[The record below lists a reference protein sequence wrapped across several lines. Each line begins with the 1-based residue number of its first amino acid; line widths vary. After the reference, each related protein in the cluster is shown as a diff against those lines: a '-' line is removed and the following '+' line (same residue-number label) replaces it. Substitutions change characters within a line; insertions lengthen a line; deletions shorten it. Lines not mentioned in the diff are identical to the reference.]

1 MKRLLRRKKRSRY
14 KKDSGLK
21 SNVRFSIQGLFILTL
36 VSIFA
41 ITIGYASFSY
51 QLVITGE
58 AHFRAEYDIRVM
70 NVEVSGNTNGGILL
84 YRPEFSRD
92 TMITA
97 VSLPNLD
104 SSVTF
109 SVEVTN
115 FSALLPMMI
124 RQINEINM
132 SNSYIEYSITW
143 NLEDYIS
150 ELSTIRFYVT
160 KQYRDDLTELPSNT
174 TLESRIQFQ
183 FGVFD
188 ITPPVITEIP
198 GPRVYF
204 ISQIPGLN
212 LRNKITSIDNIDGDI
227 THLTE
232 ITTNMNQ
239 ADPSPGVYWVTFSSI
254 DEAGNEAIP
263 VTIHIEIWNMQQI
276 ETGQNATLLR
286 GSDGSVWTF
295 GANDMGQRGQGTT
308 GNSNNATLRQ
318 PTQIP
323 QSFFGDLPVVDIAAG
338 QNTFYALNSAG
349 QIFGWGN
356 NASNRIGD
364 GTTTNRNR
372 PVRVGASVN
381 MTFTQIDSQWASAIA
396 LGTDGNLWTWGDQAG
411 TGTLGQGNTTTNRSA
426 PTQITTTGNFVH
438 AAIGR
443 FGGAAVTDEGRVFVW
458 GSNLHGQLG
467 TGLVNAET
475 AANRFPPREVDN
487 ISNIAR
493 VDYGER
499 HILALSHDGYVYG
512 WGQGSGGRLGNN
524 QAIANILIP
533 RRIDGMVNAS
543 DINTGNAY
551 SQVRI
556 GNTLFSFGPNA
567 DGRLFDGTAST
578 NRLTPFEAVMENIA
592 GNVSDMAGNSENSF
606 ILSRNGGTVW
616 GVGRSTL
623 NNQSFGT
630 FFPTSGAA
638 NTVVTRLTPALSW
651 DFNPEPR

>member
-1 MKRLLRRKKRSRY
+1 MKKLIGRKRMLRNNGTRLRSDV
-14 KKDSGLK
+14 KFSVSGLI
-21 SNVRFSIQGLFILTL
+21 VLLLI
-36 VSIFA
+36 SIFA
-41 ITIGYASFSY
+41 MSVGYASFNSE
-51 QLVITGE
+51 LSISGE
-58 AHFRAEYDIRVM
+58 AHFRAEYEVRVM
-70 NVEVSGNTNGGILL
+70 GVEVSRSENGGILL

-92 TMITA
+92 TIITA
-97 VSLPNLD
+97 VSLPSLD

-115 FSALLPMMI
+115 FSAVLPMMI
-124 RQINEINM
+124 RQINELNN
-132 SNSYIEYSITW
+132 NSPYIEYVISWDMMDSIDE
-143 NLEDYIS
+143 LE
-150 ELSTIRFYVT
+150 TVRFYVT
-160 KQYRDDLTELPSNT
+160 KRYRENVT
-174 TLESRIQFQ
+174 TLPTQTTSESRLQFV
-183 FGVFD
+183 FGIFD

-204 ISQIPGLN
+204 ITQIPDLN
-212 LRNKITSIDNIDGDI
+212 LRNKISSIDDIDGDI

-239 ADPSPGVYWVTFSSI
+239 ADPSPGVYWVTFNST
-254 DEAGNEAIP
+254 DEAGNQATP
-263 VTIHIEIWNMQQI
+263 VTINIEIWNMVQI
-276 ETGQNATLLR
+276 ETGQNATVVR
-286 GSDGSVWTF
+286 GSDGSIWTF
-295 GANDMGQRGQGTT
+295 GANDLGQRGQGNT

-323 QSFFGDLPVVDIAAG
+323 QSFFDNLPIVDIAAG

-349 QIFGWGN
+349 HIFAWGN

-364 GTTTNRNR
+364 GTTTTRSR
-372 PVRVGASVN
+372 PVRVGANVN
-381 MTFTQIDSQWASAIA
+381 MTFTHVDSQWASAIA
-396 LGTDGNLWTWGDQAG
+396 VGTDGNLWTWGDQAG
-411 TGTLGQGNTTTNRSA
+411 TGTLGQGNTTANRSV

-443 FGGAAVTDEGRVFVW
+443 FGGAGVTDDGRVFVW

-467 TGLVNAET
+467 TGSVNAET

-512 WGQGSGGRLGNN
+512 WGQGSAGRLGNN
-524 QAIANILIP
+524 QAIANILFP
-533 RRIDGMVNAS
+533 RRIDGMVGVS

-592 GNVSDMAGNSENSF
+592 GNVSDMTGNSENSF
-606 ILSRNGGTVW
+606 IL
-616 GVGRSTL
+616 
-623 NNQSFGT
+623 
-630 FFPTSGAA
+630 
-638 NTVVTRLTPALSW
+638 
-651 DFNPEPR
+651 